1 MSKDEQI
8 VITVPGEIKAEFQQA
23 VEVLDRSAAQISR
36 DCMCDFVAKNE
47 ISTASPSARSTV
59 DERQAAVSFGRASV
73 ALEGFAVS
81 SAAEAQQQRWVR
93 GEISMEECIAGIK
106 QAHQGE

>member
-8 VITVPGEIKAEFQQA
+8 IITVPGELKAELQQA
-23 VEVLDRSAAQISR
+23 AEVLEHSATQILR
-36 DCMCDFVAKNE
+36 DCMWDFVAKNK
-47 ISTASPSARSTV
+47 IITASTSARSTV

-93 GEISMEECIAGIK
+93 GEISMENCIADIK
-106 QAHQGE
+106 QAYQGE

>member
-1 MSKDEQI
+1 MSTDKQI
-8 VITVPGEIKAEFQQA
+8 IIKLKAEFQQA
-23 VEVLDRSAAQISR
+23 AGFLDPSAVQIL
-36 DCMCDFVAKNE
+36 CEFMHDFIAKNK
-47 ISTASPSARSTV
+47 ISEVSTSARSTIK
-59 DERQAAVSFGRASV
+59 ERQAAVSFGRASV

-106 QAHQGE
+106 QAHQDE

>member
-8 VITVPGEIKAEFQQA
+8 IITVPAELKAEFQQA
-23 VEVLDRSAAQISR
+23 AEVLDRSAAQILR
-36 DCMCDFVAKNE
+36 DCMCDVFSKNE
-47 ISTASPSARSTV
+47 IITALTSARSTV

-93 GEISMEECIAGIK
+93 GEISMEECIADIK
-106 QAHQGE
+106 QAHQSE

>member
-1 MSKDEQI
+1 MLKDEQI
-8 VITVPGEIKAEFQQA
+8 IIRVPGELKAEFQRA
-23 VEVLDRSAAQISR
+23 AELLDRSAAQILR
-36 DCMCDFVAKNE
+36 EFMHDFVAKNK
-47 ISTASPSARSTV
+47 IDAASTTAQSTV
-59 DERQAAVSFGRASV
+59 KERKAAVSFGRTSV

-81 SAAEAQQQRWVR
+81 SSAEAQQQRWVR

>member
-8 VITVPGEIKAEFQQA
+8 IIAVPSELKAKFQRA
-23 VEVLDRSAAQISR
+23 AEVLDRSEAQILR
-36 DCMCDFVAKNE
+36 DCMCDFVAENE
-47 ISTASPSARSTV
+47 ISTASTSARSTV
-59 DERQAAVSFGRASV
+59 DERQAAVGFGRASV

-93 GEISMEECIAGIK
+93 GEISMEECIADIK